1 VKRFTFSAQLDSK
14 GRITIPARIRDKLNL
29 VEGDRIS
36 VSLDSMKVIRRNV
49 SSKSEALEFLLELE
63 SVQSFDFDGEV
74 LEVVLCE

>member
-1 VKRFTFSAQLDSK
+1 VKRFTCSAQLDSK

-29 VEGDRIS
+29 AEGDRIS
-36 VSLDSMKVIRRNV
+36 VSLDSTKVIRRNF
-49 SSKSEALEFLLELE
+49 SSKSEALEFLSELE